1 MSERAEL
8 IIDTADIDD
17 DNILFLTPNHIRGV
31 RYCTSNIF
39 DYASIKNCPTEK
51 LNSSSLIGIFN
62 SLKPGAEIY
71 IVVNQPISVMLEY
84 DSKQIEANLK
94 LVGFENIKYEEK
106 NSSGLLLGTLT
117 ATKPVN
123 KEKDIQYEIIKSEK
137 QYSYRNKSDKK
148 RDYDRERDREDRG
161 GYRTYKK
168 VEEVK
173 EETPTRYK
181 KTRYGNTSYNVEK
194 NEKED
199 YNPRKYNRYVK
210 KEEEPKS
217 DVYQKEV
224 VIKEEK
230 RVRPKRF
237 GYSKIEEN
245 PQIIET
251 KTEIIETRG
260 NNGDNRPGQIST
272 APKEIVIEKNTVVGN
287 NTEIENKKAGLRK
300 RYGKH

>member
-17 DNILFLTPNHIRGV
+17 GNTLFLTPNHIRGV
-31 RYCTSNIF
+31 RYCASNIF
-39 DYASIKNCPTEK
+39 DYASIKNCTTEK
-51 LNSSSLIGIFN
+51 LNSTSLIGIFN
-62 SLKPGAEIY
+62 SLKPGAEIF

-106 NSSGLLLGTLT
+106 NSSGLLVGTLT

-137 QYSYRNKSDKK
+137 QYSYRNKNDKK
-148 RDYDRERDREDRG
+148 IDYDRERDREDKG

-168 VEEVK
+168 EEEVI

-181 KTRYGNTSYNVEK
+181 KTRYGNINYNVEN

-199 YNPRKYNRYVK
+199 NYQKKYNKYIK

-230 RVRPKRF
+230 RVRPKRY
-237 GYSKIEEN
+237 GYSKVEEN

-251 KTEIIETRG
+251 KIEKIGMNR
-260 NNGDNRPGQIST
+260 DNRPGQIST
-272 APKEIVIEKNTVVGN
+272 TTKEIVIEKNTGVDKN
-287 NTEIENKKAGLRK
+287 AEIENKKVGLRK